1 MSNNKWMLYGATGET
16 GQKILE
22 EALRRGHRPVL
33 AGRSASKV
41 RPLAEQ
47 HGLDWI
53 AAGVDDAAAV
63 RAAVGT
69 VGLLLNAAGPFAAT
83 SPALMAGSLQTGA
96 NYLDIANEI
105 AVFQAAA
112 ALQRQA
118 LDKQIVLMPGV
129 GFGVVVSD
137 ALAHYVAAQVP
148 GATDLEIALFPY
160 NEGTS
165 AGASRTGLEVMAN
178 GGRVQRQGRLVPWT
192 LGAGGRR
199 QRTPEGEQTVLPA
212 PLGDLVAAANS
223 TGIANI
229 TTLLAMP
236 MSPMQAR
243 LVLPALSRLLAV
255 PALRERMSRPRPAA
269 GQAEAHP
276 RPASPSQ
283 RHSYAWAK
291 ATDQNGHGAAA
302 WLEAGEGYAFTAAAA
317 VRAVE
322 ATLDKRP
329 VGVVTPAQAFGL
341 EFIQT
346 IAGVRLYQAE
356 N

>member
-1 MSNNKWMLYGATGET
+1 MSNNKWMLYGPTGET
-16 GQKILE
+16 GQMILA

-33 AGRSASKV
+33 AGRSAPKV
-41 RPLAEQ
+41 RALAEQ
-47 HGLDWI
+47 HDLEW
-53 AAGVDDAAAV
+53 AAASLDDAATL
-63 RAAVGT
+63 RAAVGS

-83 SPALMAGSLQTGA
+83 SPALMAAGLQAGV
-96 NYLDIANEI
+96 NYLDIANEM

-118 LDKQIVLMPGV
+118 RGKRIVLMPGV

-137 ALAHYVAAQVP
+137 ALAHYAAEQVP

-160 NEGTS
+160 NDVTS
-165 AGASRTGLEVMAN
+165 AGARRTALEVMAH
-178 GGRVQRQGRLVPWT
+178 GGRVQRQGQLIPWT

-223 TGIANI
+223 TGIPNI
-229 TTLLAMP
+229 TTLLAFP

-243 LVLPALSRLLAV
+243 LILPVLRRVLAV
-255 PALRERMSRPRPAA
+255 PALRERMSRPNPA
-269 GQAEAHP
+269 QPTEADHKSAA
-276 RPASPSQ
+276 PAQ

-291 ATDQNGHGAAA
+291 ATDRNGHGAAA
-302 WLEAGEGYAFTAAAA
+302 WLEAGEGYAFTAVAA

-322 ATLDKRP
+322 TTLDKRP
-329 VGVVTPAQAFGL
+329 VGVLTPAQAFGL

-346 IAGVRLYQAE
+346 IAGVRLYQSE